1 MTNHHRVTSIEIYEA
16 TSNGIS
22 KKQLLSVN
30 LGSTQ
35 KIVEENMK
43 ASLTIRGEDS
53 LTNVQRIINLFAQ
66 PSRYVK
72 FFQFVIAD
80 ELFFYNLNL
89 MRALVQFQRFL
100 ITVGTLKNKPVTV
113 RDRFC
118 LLQTKGE

>member
-1 MTNHHRVTSIEIYEA
+1 
-16 TSNGIS
+16 
-22 KKQLLSVN
+22 
-30 LGSTQ
+30 
-35 KIVEENMK
+35 MK

-53 LTNVQRIINLFAQ
+53 LTNVQQIINLFAQ

-80 ELFFYNLNL
+80 EFFFYNLNL
-89 MRALVQFQRFL
+89 IRALVQFQRFL
-100 ITVGTLKNKPVTV
+100 ITVGTLKNKPVTE

>member
-1 MTNHHRVTSIEIYEA
+1 
-16 TSNGIS
+16 
-22 KKQLLSVN
+22 
-30 LGSTQ
+30 
-35 KIVEENMK
+35 MK

-53 LTNVQRIINLFAQ
+53 LTNAQRIINLFAQ
-66 PSRYVK
+66 SSRHVK

-80 ELFFYNLNL
+80 EFFFYNLNL
-89 MRALVQFQRFL
+89 IRALVQFQRFL